1 MRTLGFLVVIIVGM
15 YVYMANY
22 SEYVVAEKS
31 CDGGFFI
38 QVNQYLPITK
48 LLGADSEGNV
58 KITFAN
64 GTKDYVADVDFIGAG
79 NQKIALFTD
88 KNWGR
93 YVFANHQIFQ
103 GTKPFQCY

>member
-1 MRTLGFLVVIIVGM
+1 MRTLGFLVLTVIG
-15 YVYMANY
+15 VYFYMVNY

-48 LLGADSEGNV
+48 MLGATSEGNV
-58 KITFAN
+58 KITFSD
-64 GTKDYVADVDFIGAG
+64 GTKDYVSDVDFIGNG

-88 KNWGR
+88 RRWSR
-93 YVFANHQIFQ
+93 YVFSNNQMFE
-103 GTKPFQCY
+103 GTTPIQCR